1 MGNPNR
7 DRAIRIREIHSRTD
21 PSFRP
26 AHRLLTRVFPHAE
39 MLPLRA
45 WVHVLEER
53 AAGVWTDINW
63 HLFVAERKGRAVG
76 AATGTYL
83 GNVNVGL
90 IGYIALQTSIRSFG
104 VGPRLRWAL
113 RLAFERDARRLRDRA
128 LSAIVGEVAPDNPWL
143 RRLAGHGAIPLDVP
157 YVQPSLRPRAHPVPF
172 VLYYQS
178 IGAPRS
184 SLPADEV
191 RRLLYAIWRRAYRI
205 DRPLRHPEFRK
216 MLRSLAGRA
225 RIGSQRL
232 AARTPSAPRT

>member
-1 MGNPNR
+1 MVKPDR
-7 DRAIRIREIHSRTD
+7 DRAIRIREIHAKTD

-26 AHRLLTRVFPHAE
+26 AHRLLTRVFPRAE

-45 WVHVLEER
+45 WVHVLEEHD
-53 AAGVWTDINW
+53 AGVWSDINW
-63 HLFVAERKGRAVG
+63 HLFVAERDGRTVG

-90 IGYIALQTSIRSFG
+90 IGYIALQASIRSLG
-104 VGPRLRWAL
+104 VGPHLRWAL
-113 RLAFERDARRLRDRA
+113 RLAFERDARRLRDRPLGA
-128 LSAIVGEVAPDNPWL
+128 VVGEVAPDNPWL
-143 RRLAGHGAIPLDVP
+143 RRLVGHGAIPLDVP

-184 SLPADEV
+184 SIPADEV

-205 DRPLRHPEFRK
+205 DRPLRHPAFRK

-225 RIGSQRL
+225 RVGPRRL
-232 AARTPSAPRT
+232 AARPPSATRT